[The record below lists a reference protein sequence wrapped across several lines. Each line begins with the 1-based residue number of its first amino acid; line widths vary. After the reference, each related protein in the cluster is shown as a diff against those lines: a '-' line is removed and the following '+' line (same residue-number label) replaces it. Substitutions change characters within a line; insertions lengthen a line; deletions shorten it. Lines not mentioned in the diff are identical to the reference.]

1 MTHIESFKTECSLP
15 GRRRGKRQVAADL
28 QEGKH
33 PYCKLSMEAMQK
45 VTQEEHLG
53 AESQQWNGDSNEM
66 GTTLQLKGTEFGQ

>member
-53 AESQQWNGDSNEM
+53 AESQQ
-66 GTTLQLKGTEFGQ
+66 